1 LARELQFTPSHG
13 ESYAKEQKNVKQIII
28 VAVTLATLFAC
39 SNPTLQ
45 VVSPAGNNGELVIS
59 SVNPEGSGLQARTVF
74 PEFALGDVEQYT
86 VALTNGPGSTASHS
100 VVVASDG
107 NGDFAEAVTFTD
119 LIPGPWTLSV
129 TGNNSEA
136 EVVLFGSESVFV
148 AGGERRTFSVPVRLL
163 EGDDDLGRWA
173 ASYSWPSELL
183 GEGDYDKIGAVSGY
197 RIFIQDA
204 ATQEVTE
211 VSGTE
216 SQSLESSG
224 ISVFFAPDE
233 QALTVT
239 AEDQASQSFWLTVEL
254 LTDRADP
261 FQVLARYDERWYVR
275 GNLTSSTAV
284 AFAESDFSFGGG
296 ANIALDLT
304 DLDRFEELTDNYFFE
319 TPGSSVAAGETFSIQ
334 AAGLENVSFGWRI
347 NGEAVADVTGDT
359 LTMETTAAEA
369 GQVRRI
375 TLVVTAADG
384 TRYSAGHSVRII
396 AVEE

>member
-1 LARELQFTPSHG
+1 M
-13 ESYAKEQKNVKQIII
+13 KKIIIII
-28 VAVTLATLFAC
+28 VTLAAAFAC

-45 VVSPAGNNGELVIS
+45 VTSAADSSGELTIS
-59 SVNPEGSGLQARTVF
+59 SVRPEGSGLQARTVF
-74 PEFALGDVEQYT
+74 PEFELGDVDSYT
-86 VALTNGPGSTASHS
+86 VALTNGPGGTTSHS
-100 VVVASDG
+100 VVVDADG
-107 NGDFAEAVTFTD
+107 SGDFAEAVVFTD

-129 TGNNSEA
+129 TGRNSDS
-136 EVVLFGSESVFV
+136 EVVLVGTQSVFV
-148 AGGERRTFSVPVRLL
+148 AGGERRTFTVPVRLL
-163 EGDDDLGRWA
+163 DGADDLGRWA
-173 ASYSWPSELL
+173 ASYSWPEELT
-183 GEGDYDKIGAVSGY
+183 GDGGFDKIGSVTGY

-204 ATQEVTE
+204 STQDVTE
-211 VSGTE
+211 ITGTG
-216 SQSLESSG
+216 SQSLETAG
-224 ISVFFAPDE
+224 ITVFFAPDA
-233 QALTVT
+233 QDLTIT

-284 AFAESDFSFGGG
+284 AFAETDFSFGGG

-319 TPGSSVAAGETFSIQ
+319 TPGSSVAAGETFTIQ

-347 NGEAVADVTGDT
+347 NGEALADATGDT

-369 GQVRRI
+369 GQVKRI

-396 AVEE
+396 AVED